1 MGMGCSYCNKTLV
14 MGRESDKVNTGCR
27 HYKVSL
33 AGCFGIAT
41 KHRLKDS
48 KYRLLSP
55 RIGTQAKFSFT
66 MITLTNILMSR
77 STEWCI
83 LGYSNDTT
91 FGEVGSRGQMKLTV
105 RLLNLANATVE
116 M

>member
-1 MGMGCSYCNKTLV
+1 MEMGCSYCNRTLV
-14 MGRESDKVNTGCR
+14 LGRESDKVNTGCR
-27 HYKVSL
+27 HNKVSL
-33 AGCFGIAT
+33 ADCFGIAT
-41 KHRLKDS
+41 KHRLEDS
-48 KYRLLSP
+48 KYRLLFP
-55 RIGTQAKFSFT
+55 GIGTQAKVGFT
-66 MITLTNILMSR
+66 IITLTNILISR

-91 FGEVGSRGQMKLTV
+91 FCEVGSRGQMKLTV